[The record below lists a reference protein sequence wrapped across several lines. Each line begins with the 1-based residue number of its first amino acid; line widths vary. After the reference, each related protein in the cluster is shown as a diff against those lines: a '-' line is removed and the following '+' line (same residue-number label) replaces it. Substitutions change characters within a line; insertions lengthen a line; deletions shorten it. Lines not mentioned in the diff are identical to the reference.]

1 MKFIPFIIFNLISI
15 KLCLQELDITDE
27 DGVKTVLI
35 CYSNEKQ
42 CFNQILDINSP
53 FTWVASK
60 DNPNPFILKK
70 FEEKTYGVNII
81 SSNVILQYEKGKK
94 IQGKHLQSTIYVSR
108 KTIYTFPY
116 ITAYNSSDFG
126 NITGVFG
133 LGYPYSNISK
143 TYSMFQNLY
152 KFGYIKQRIFSI
164 VFEKYKRGNLYL
176 GQIHRDVPIE
186 KYSNCSLDLET
197 IQNRNGI
204 VELKDYYLE
213 SIFSVIKK

>member
-1 MKFIPFIIFNLISI
+1 
-15 KLCLQELDITDE
+15 
-27 DGVKTVLI
+27 
-35 CYSNEKQ
+35 
-42 CFNQILDINSP
+42 
-53 FTWVASK
+53 
-60 DNPNPFILKK
+60 
-70 FEEKTYGVNII
+70 
-81 SSNVILQYEKGKK
+81 
-94 IQGKHLQSTIYVSR
+94 
-108 KTIYTFPY
+108 
-116 ITAYNSSDFG
+116 
-126 NITGVFG
+126 
-133 LGYPYSNISK
+133 
-143 TYSMFQNLY
+143 MFQNLY